1 MVPYWSVMFKG
12 EKGIVKL
19 QKRFA
24 YTYNDKDH
32 FKYVVTI
39 PEEIVNELG
48 WKEKQELEPKVED
61 HKLVFKERSQAPKRH

>member
-1 MVPYWSVMFKG
+1 MVPYLADMVKG

-39 PEEIVNELG
+39 PKEIVSQLG

-61 HKLVFKERSQAPKRH
+61 NKLVFTQHSQAPKRH